1 VEEEKDFGGIGVT
14 FCEGEE
20 IEIAVADVE
29 VLLLSVIIHAL
40 PVGNTR

>member
-1 VEEEKDFGGIGVT
+1 VEEEKDFGGIGVA

-29 VLLLSVIIHAL
+29 ILLLSETVHAL
-40 PVGNTR
+40 QASNQR